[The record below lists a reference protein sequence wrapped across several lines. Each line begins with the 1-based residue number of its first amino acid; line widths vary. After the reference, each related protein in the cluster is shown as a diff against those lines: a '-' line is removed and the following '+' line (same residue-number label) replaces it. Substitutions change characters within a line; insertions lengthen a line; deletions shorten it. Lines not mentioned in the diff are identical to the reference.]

1 MSSLLEQAIVDAQAL
16 REAAL
21 KSAEAAVAEKYSE
34 EIKTIVEDLISEELG
49 DLDISE
55 QEAELDPAASPEE
68 EVPLGGEDKVTP
80 AALDGEQACPCPDD
94 VAGDGSEREIEIDLD
109 QLAGMSNAEPLGAG
123 EPQEPVEDV
132 ADELPLQEDAS
143 EEEAVTE
150 SEDETLDESEEDP
163 IEEDQE
169 VDLNLDE
176 DIEISA
182 EDIMGLLEDLDINVD
197 LEAVGRGWAGQSRA
211 ESEEQIHQNLAAL
224 KDTEK
229 GEERKELL
237 KKISEL
243 EESIKRSE
251 SASVE
256 YKTLAENLAEKLE
269 AVNLANAKLLYINKT
284 LGTPSLNERQTQNIV
299 EAISKAGT
307 AEEAKV
313 IFETLQST
321 VGAASNRETL
331 PQSLSEAVNRKG
343 PSMLVSRPRRS
354 EQGNDN
360 VMQNFAERMRK
371 LAGIDRT

>member
-1 MSSLLEQAIVDAQAL
+1 MSSLLEQAIVDAQQL

-21 KSAEAAVAEKYSE
+21 KSAEAIVAEKYST
-34 EIKTIVEDLISEELG
+34 EIKSIVEDLISEELG
-49 DLDISE
+49 EEEMTD
-55 QEAELDPAASPEE
+55 EAEAEA
-68 EVPLGGEDKVTP
+68 PLPGGEDKITS

-94 VAGDGSEREIEIDLD
+94 VTGDGEDREIEIDLD
-109 QLAGMSNAEPLGAG
+109 QLAGMAMDKPLGAG

-132 ADELPLQEDAS
+132 AEELPLQES
-143 EEEAVTE
+143 EEEDSVTE

-169 VDLNLDE
+169 IDLSLDE

-243 EESIKRSE
+243 EESVKRTE
-251 SASVE
+251 ETSVE

-269 AVNLANAKLLYINKT
+269 TVNLANAKLLYINKT

-321 VGAASNRETL
+321 VGAASNREAL
-331 PQSLSEAVNRKG
+331 PQSLSEAVNRRG
-343 PSMLVSRPRRS
+343 PSMLVSRPRRP
-354 EQGNDN
+354 EQGNDS

>member
-1 MSSLLEQAIVDAQAL
+1 MSSLLEQAIIDAQQL

-21 KSAEAAVAEKYSE
+21 KSAEAIVAEKYST
-34 EIKTIVEDLISEELG
+34 EIKSIVEDLISEELG
-49 DLDISE
+49 
-55 QEAELDPAASPEE
+55 EE
-68 EVPLGGEDKVTP
+68 EVTEEAEPAPGGEEQVTP

-94 VAGDGSEREIEIDLD
+94 VTGDGEDREIEIDLD
-109 QLAGMSNAEPLGAG
+109 QLAGMAAQKPLGAD

-132 ADELPLQEDAS
+132 ADELPLQEA
-143 EEEAVTE
+143 EEEQVTE

-182 EDIMGLLEDLDINVD
+182 EDIMGLLEDMDINVD
-197 LEAVGRGWAGQSRA
+197 VAAVARGWAGQSRA

-224 KDTEK
+224 KDSEF

-237 KKISEL
+237 NKIDDL
-243 EESIKRSE
+243 EESNKRSQE
-251 SASVE
+251 TLVE

-269 AVNLANAKLLYINKT
+269 IVNLANAKLLYINKT
-284 LGTPSLNERQTQNIV
+284 LGTPSLNERQTQSIV

-321 VGAASNRETL
+321 VGASSKREAL

-354 EQGNDN
+354 EQNNDN
-360 VMQNFAERMRK
+360 VMQNFADRMRK
-371 LAGIDRT
+371 LAGIDKT